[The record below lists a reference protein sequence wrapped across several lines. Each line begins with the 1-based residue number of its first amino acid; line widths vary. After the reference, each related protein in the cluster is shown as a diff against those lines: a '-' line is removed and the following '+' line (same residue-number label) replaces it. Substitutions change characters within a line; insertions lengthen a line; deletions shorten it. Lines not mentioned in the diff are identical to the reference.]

1 MEVRKLIVKND
12 PEQLE
17 LIQDFIEKL
26 GPEWEL
32 DSELVFKLNL
42 ILEEYIN
49 NLISYGF
56 TDRLPHEITLELVK
70 EASRLSLLI
79 SDDGNPFDIT
89 DFPEYQDFDK
99 PLEERRIGGL
109 GIHFIKTLA
118 DKIDYKSDRGVNKLT
133 LVINL

>member
-118 DKIDYKSDRGVNKLT
+118 DKIDCKSDRGVNKLT